1 MYSGLVIKRALYG
14 KITEEVIQ
22 RYKAATSTTITTTTT
37 TTRQNGETGGEKGM
51 EKEKGGEREGEE
63 DDSIVDVTIPLQY
76 LVEKSELRVVSPKR
90 TLKGFYDPC
99 PGEKKHLFVEYTF
112 GGSLR
117 RATLMDDEDV
127 LLPSNGK

>member
-1 MYSGLVIKRALYG
+1 
-14 KITEEVIQ
+14 
-22 RYKAATSTTITTTTT
+22 
-37 TTRQNGETGGEKGM
+37 M
-51 EKEKGGEREGEE
+51 EKEKGGEREGGED

-99 PGEKKHLFVEYTF
+99 PGEKKHLFIEYTF
-112 GGSLR
+112 GGALR